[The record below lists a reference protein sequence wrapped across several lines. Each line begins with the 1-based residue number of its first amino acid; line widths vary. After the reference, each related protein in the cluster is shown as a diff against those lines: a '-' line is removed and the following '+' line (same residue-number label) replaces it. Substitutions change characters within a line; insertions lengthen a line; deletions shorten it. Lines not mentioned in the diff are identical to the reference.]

1 MSVAMRALAGACL
14 CAALLGNPTATLG
27 VSIDIQGTAKKYEAN
42 TQETA
47 TPEMPAALVEQDQK
61 DQAAHIR
68 WQRDYERRGWEWH
81 LFSTQLLFCIVMGIV
96 AFGLWITYLQFK
108 RDYTGQARARKAKAA
123 DTPAKAQAETQ
134 SELTPAAAES
144 AGEEAAPPTTTNS
157 TIKIGPAGMEMT
169 SQIVGLLVLALSV
182 AFFYFYVKE
191 VYPMREIERDKAT
204 TSAPAKTEQ

>member
-1 MSVAMRALAGACL
+1 MSVAIRMLAGACL
-14 CAALLGNPTATLG
+14 CSVLLGNPTTTLG
-27 VSIDIQGTAKKYEAN
+27 VVIDVSGTAKKYAVGA
-42 TQETA
+42 QETS
-47 TPEMPAALVEQDQK
+47 TPTRPQTLVELDQK

-108 RDYTGQARARKAKAA
+108 RDYTGRAHAKKAKAA
-123 DTPAKAQAETQ
+123 NAQAGQ
-134 SELTPAAAES
+134 APAAEATSEES
-144 AGEEAAPPTTTNS
+144 APPTTTNS
-157 TIKIGPAGMEMT
+157 TLKIGPAGMEMT

-191 VYPMREIERDKAT
+191 VYPMREIERDKVTPSAST
-204 TSAPAKTEQ
+204 TAEQ